1 MCEKWVITCLFICYS
16 KYAFPGGKK
25 NPIHSFQILQVNTV
39 SSSQTHAAFWCLS
52 TVPTTFRVRSF
63 DSIHVV
69 LLIDGFIAW
78 ADGVTKKQ
86 MSKKLS
92 GMPDPEPLTDEVGGG
107 LIWGS
112 KWDYRC
118 SRVLLQTQTL
128 LVSPL
133 QTPDLKD
140 PDLGIIV
147 MIKTQLLRVTAC
159 LWLTPRNYS
168 VIAPK
173 TMSSRL

>member
-107 LIWGS
+107 S
-112 KWDYRC
+112 N
-118 SRVLLQTQTL
+118 
-128 LVSPL
+128 
-133 QTPDLKD
+133 
-140 PDLGIIV
+140 LGIKV
-147 MIKTQLLRVTAC
+147 GLQMFKSPPANSDTAC
-159 LWLTPRNYS
+159 ISTANTWPQGPR
-168 VIAPK
+168 
-173 TMSSRL
+173 LGDHCHD